1 MPTIRP
7 SLTHTGINCRDLE
20 MMRNFYCD
28 VIGLVETDRGK
39 GVTIPVDIIFLSS
52 HPAIHHQLAL
62 ASGREP
68 QGASMINQLSFRVNS
83 LDELKAMHA
92 RIQKAGIKAI
102 KPVNHGCAWSVY
114 FPDPEGNMVEIYL
127 DTPWYI
133 RQPHADP
140 LNLDL
145 PTDEIIRLTKERCES
160 DPTFMPAA
168 EWQKTMQAAL
178 AAE

>member
-1 MPTIRP
+1 MTRRQSPYGRQGEINGP
-7 SLTHTGINCRDLE
+7 CSLLI
-20 MMRNFYCD
+20 
-28 VIGLVETDRGK
+28 ETDRGK
-39 GVTIPVDIIFLSS
+39 GVTLPVDIIFLSS
-52 HPAIHHQLAL
+52 DPTIHHQLAL
-62 ASGREP
+62 ANGRSPEGP
-68 QGASMINQLSFRVNS
+68 SMINQLSFLVGS
-83 LDELKAMHA
+83 LEELKTMYS
-92 RIQKAGIKAI
+92 RVKKAGVEMI

-145 PTDEIIRLTKERCES
+145 PSEEIEWLTKARCES

-168 EWQKTMQAAL
+168 QWQKNMKAAL
-178 AAE
+178 AAV